1 MILSQHVKAKIL
13 ERRVPRVVDLSVSEF
28 ISRIRIN
35 SFKKSHHLKKKV
47 KKITEEDCFCLK
59 FFKMFVLLSSNF
71 T

>member
-13 ERRVPRVVDLSVSEF
+13 VRRVPRVVDPSVSEF

-35 SFKKSHHLKKKV
+35 SFKKSHQLKKV

>member
-13 ERRVPRVVDLSVSEF
+13 VRRVPRVVDLSVSEF

-35 SFKKSHHLKKKV
+35 SFKKSHQLKKV
-47 KKITEEDCFCLK
+47 KKIKEEDCFCLK

>member
-28 ISRIRIN
+28 ISRIN
-35 SFKKSHHLKKKV
+35 SFKKSHQLKKKL

>member
-28 ISRIRIN
+28 ISRIN
-35 SFKKSHHLKKKV
+35 SFKKSHQFKKV
-47 KKITEEDCFCLK
+47 KKITEEDCLCLK